1 LAERYLATSLAHGV
15 MVQGEITGGCSDSG
29 NASACGC
36 YVVCAVGPAGG
47 GFHTEQEYVRLE
59 TVVPKATVLFQT
71 MMSLG

>member
-1 LAERYLATSLAHGV
+1 
-15 MVQGEITGGCSDSG
+15 
-29 NASACGC
+29 
-36 YVVCAVGPAGG
+36 AVGPAGG